1 MFLKMTDL
9 KKSRAAG
16 NLLPDVFLFLPH
28 QVVSNK
34 SWFSNIL
41 KVIM

>member
-9 KKSRAAG
+9 KKSQAAG

-28 QVVSNK
+28 QVVTNK
-34 SWFSNIL
+34 LWLSKIL
-41 KVIM
+41 KAIM

>member
-9 KKSRAAG
+9 KKSQAAG

-28 QVVSNK
+28 QVVTNK

-41 KVIM
+41 EVIM